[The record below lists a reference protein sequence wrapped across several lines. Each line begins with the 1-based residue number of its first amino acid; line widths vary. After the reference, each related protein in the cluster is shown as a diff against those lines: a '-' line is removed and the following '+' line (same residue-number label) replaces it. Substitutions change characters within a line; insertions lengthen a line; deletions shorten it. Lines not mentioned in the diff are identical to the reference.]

1 MGIYLSSHI
10 DNGVRVFSDVNAAV
24 DRNIY
29 RIMDDMT
36 ADMQSRSDERRET
49 RFRNFPCSKVDT
61 NLTRAVADHL
71 DELIRDMTP
80 STSFCAL
87 EESKWSF
94 VRQRMLSFLGQCF
107 QMNYI
112 AFYLYKDTNIASL
125 VRLHASAIRCS
136 MEHCQRG
143 FVFLDWDNIEDR
155 EGDSW
160 GHATA
165 VYLDVP
171 AKRQVFLDPSNF
183 LQHTVI
189 GNVLDYFRQHH
200 IWLQKSEQPILQVNR
215 PERTLYADVSE
226 YSRRYVGE
234 GSTIVAVLLHQPGI
248 SE

>member
-1 MGIYLSSHI
+1 
-10 DNGVRVFSDVNAAV
+10 
-24 DRNIY
+24 
-29 RIMDDMT
+29 
-36 ADMQSRSDERRET
+36 
-49 RFRNFPCSKVDT
+49 
-61 NLTRAVADHL
+61 
-71 DELIRDMTP
+71 
-80 STSFCAL
+80 
-87 EESKWSF
+87 
-94 VRQRMLSFLGQCF
+94 
-107 QMNYI
+107 MNYI
-112 AFYLYKDTNIASL
+112 TFQLNKDTNISSL

-136 MEHCQRG
+136 MEQCQRG
-143 FVFLDWDNIEDR
+143 YVFIEWYDNEPVD
-155 EGDSW
+155 EW
-160 GHATA
+160 AHATA

>member
-1 MGIYLSSHI
+1 MGIYLSTHLQEGASALS
-10 DNGVRVFSDVNAAV
+10 NVMTAV
-24 DRNIY
+24 DQSILRVVDHISPG
-29 RIMDDMT
+29 IPDDF
-36 ADMQSRSDERRET
+36 DGEREASLQAIS
-49 RFRNFPCSKVDT
+49 CSNVDT
-61 NLTRAVADHL
+61 DLTDAVAAHL
-71 DELIRDMTP
+71 DELIQDVPP
-80 STSFCAL
+80 STYFCGNT
-87 EESKWSF
+87 ESEWSF
-94 VRQRMLSFLGQCF
+94 VRQRMLTFLGQCF

-112 AFYLYKDTNIASL
+112 TVQLNKDTNISSL

-136 MEHCQRG
+136 MEQCQRG
-143 FVFLDWDNIEDR
+143 FVFIEWYNIEP
-155 EGDSW
+155 GDEW
-160 GHATA
+160 AHATA

-234 GSTIVAVLLHQPGI
+234 GSTIVAVLLHQPSV